1 MLEFKVTL
9 HINMFFYLEA
19 EHQVVQ
25 LEEVFQV
32 GLQGDRAHF
41 YRTAPEEEEDVLSI
55 RCTTE
60 TEVNSIITS
69 IIQTT
74 YCHHVATLQVI

>member
-9 HINMFFYLEA
+9 HIFFYLEA

-32 GLQGDRAHF
+32 GLQGDWAHL
-41 YRTAPEEEEDVLSI
+41 YRTAPEEGAEEDPVTI
-55 RCTTE
+55 E
-60 TEVNSIITS
+60 TR
-69 IIQTT
+69 Q
-74 YCHHVATLQVI
+74 H

>member
-1 MLEFKVTL
+1 MTL

-41 YRTAPEEEEDVLSI
+41 YRTAPEEAEEEDVLLI

-69 IIQTT
+69 IQTI
-74 YCHHVATLQVI
+74 YCHHSASAIMLLLSR